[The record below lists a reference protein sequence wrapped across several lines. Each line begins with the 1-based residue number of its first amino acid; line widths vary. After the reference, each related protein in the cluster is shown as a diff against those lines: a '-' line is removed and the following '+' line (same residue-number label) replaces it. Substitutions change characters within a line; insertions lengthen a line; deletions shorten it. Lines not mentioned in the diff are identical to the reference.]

1 MHLSRRHALG
11 SAAAALL
18 AACTSRPRP
27 PHPVDPDDALVA
39 AAVLRELALLAGYD
53 AAAAAAPT
61 LRARLAPLR
70 ADHLVHLT
78 ALGGI
83 EPTPGPA
90 PVAGTRP
97 PAQVLQQLRIQEH
110 TAAVAHAEACVKA
123 SRTLAATLASLAAC
137 ESSHGAVL

>member
-27 PHPVDPDDALVA
+27 ARTVDPDDALVA
-39 AAVLRELALLAGYD
+39 AAVLRELALLDGYD

-70 ADHLVHLT
+70 ANHVAHLA
-78 ALGGI
+78 ALGHA
-83 EPTPGPA
+83 EPTSGPA
-90 PVAGTRP
+90 PVVATRK
-97 PAQVLQQLRIQEH
+97 PAQVLQQLRVQEH
-110 TAAVAHAEACVKA
+110 TAAAAHAEASVTA

-137 ESSHGAVL
+137 EASHGAVL